1 MAYFSF
7 LVFWSQ
13 KNCNLHHANVENNPS
28 SIWCWDSNL
37 RTREYVSP
45 TITTRPASRPEYA
58 ISYLDSKYKIAIF
71 LVSKALVWKQANT
84 YKR

>member
-1 MAYFSF
+1 MAKYTINN
-7 LVFWSQ
+7 LAIWSHWD
-13 KNCNLHHANVENNPS
+13 CDVENNPS